1 MRQAI
6 AAVAAVAAA
15 ALLVSSV
22 DAAAPKPKLPKRW
35 RATAV
40 YTYTYQGDDWTAQQ
54 TVSASVVLTPV
65 RARGWTDMYQVS
77 SGTITYDNTQKTS
90 DGCTQTSSGSFP
102 ASKYLLTLQLDLSR
116 RPRASFSGSEGA
128 APTPTTVTITCPD
141 GTTSQSQ
148 SGGVENPF
156 YMLVRHTAGFPVNAS
171 LTRISGSLRTA
182 QSGAVW
188 NVRFSFVGK
197 K

>member
-1 MRQAI
+1 MKKTLATG
-6 AAVAAVAAA
+6 AAVVAA

-22 DAAAPKPKLPKRW
+22 GAAAPKPKLPKRW
-35 RATAV
+35 QATAF
-40 YTYTYQGDDWTAQQ
+40 YTYSYKGDDATAQQ

-65 RARGWTDMYQVS
+65 RVRGWTNMYEVS
-77 SGTITYDNTQKTS
+77 SGTIKFDSTTTTS

-102 ASKYLLTLQLDLSR
+102 ATKYLLTLQLDLSR
-116 RPRASFSGSEGA
+116 RPRATFSGSEGA
-128 APTPTTVTITCPD
+128 APTLQTVTITCPD

-156 YMLVRHTAGFPVNAS
+156 YMLVRHTAGFPVNKS
-171 LTRISGSLRTA
+171 LTRIAGSLRTA
-182 QSGAVW
+182 QSGIVW
-188 NVRFSFVGK
+188 TVRFSFVGK

>member
-1 MRQAI
+1 MKKTIATG
-6 AAVAAVAAA
+6 AAVLAA

-35 RATAV
+35 LATA
-40 YTYTYQGDDWTAQQ
+40 TYTYAYKDAEQDARQ
-54 TVSASVVLTPV
+54 TVSASVVLVPV
-65 RARGWTDMYQVS
+65 RRRGWPNMYEVL
-77 SGTITYDNTQKTS
+77 SGTIKYDNTLRTS
-90 DGCTQTSSGSFP
+90 DGCTQTSSGSFR
-102 ASKYLLTLQLDLSR
+102 ASKYLLTLQLQLPP
-116 RPRASFSGSEGA
+116 RPRATFSGSEGA
-128 APTPTTVTITCPD
+128 APAPTTVTITCPD

-156 YMLVRHTAGFPVNAS
+156 YLLVRHTAGFPVNAS

-182 QSGAVW
+182 QSGGVW
-188 NVRFSFVGK
+188 TVRFSFVGK

>member
-6 AAVAAVAAA
+6 AAVAAVVAA

-35 RATAV
+35 RGTAV
-40 YTYTYQGDDWTAQQ
+40 YTNTYTSDDSSGQQ
-54 TVSASVVLTPV
+54 TVTASVVLVP
-65 RARGWTDMYQVS
+65 AKCWTSTYQVS
-77 SGTITYDNTQKTS
+77 SGTIKFDDTEKTS
-90 DGCTQTSSGSFP
+90 DGCTQQSSGSFP

-116 RPRASFSGSEGA
+116 HPRATFSGSEGA

-141 GTTSQSQ
+141 GTTSQTQ

-156 YMLVRHTAGFPVNAS
+156 YMLVRHTAGFPVNMS
-171 LTRISGSLRTA
+171 LTRIAGSLRTA
-182 QSGAVW
+182 QSGSVW
-188 NVRFSFVGK
+188 TVRFSFVGK

>member
-1 MRQAI
+1 MKTTI
-6 AAVAAVAAA
+6 ATTAALVAA

-40 YTYTYQGDDWTAQQ
+40 YTYTYQGDDATAQQ

-65 RARGWTDMYQVS
+65 RARGWTNMYQVS
-77 SGTITYDNTQKTS
+77 SGTIKYDQTQKTS

-102 ASKYLLTLQLDLSR
+102 ASKYLLTLQLDPSR
-116 RPRASFSGSEGA
+116 RPRAYFSGSEGA
-128 APTPTTVTITCPD
+128 APAPTTVTITCPD

-156 YMLVRHTAGFPVNAS
+156 YMLVRHTAGFPVTSS
-171 LTRISGSLRTA
+171 LTKIAGSLRTA
-182 QSGAVW
+182 QSGIVW

>member
-1 MRQAI
+1 MRKTI
-6 AAVAAVAAA
+6 AAGVAVVAAA
-15 ALLVSSV
+15 LIVSSV
-22 DAAAPKPKLPKRW
+22 GAAAAKPKLPKRW

-40 YTYTYQGDDWTAQQ
+40 YTYTYQGDEGSAQQ
-54 TVSASVVLTPV
+54 TVSASVVLVPV
-65 RARGWTDMYQVS
+65 RARGWTNMYQVS
-77 SGTITYDNTQKTS
+77 SGTIKFDTTQETS

-128 APTPTTVTITCPD
+128 APALQTVTITCPD

-171 LTRISGSLRTA
+171 LTKISGSLRTA
-182 QSGAVW
+182 QDGGVW
-188 NVRFSFVGK
+188 TVRF
-197 K
+197 

>member
-1 MRQAI
+1 MKKTI
-6 AAVAAVAAA
+6 AAGASLVAA
-15 ALLVSSV
+15 ALLVSSTG
-22 DAAAPKPKLPKRW
+22 AATPKPKLPKRW
-35 RATAV
+35 RGTAV
-40 YTYTYQGDDWTAQQ
+40 YTYTYQGDDSSVEQ
-54 TVSASVVLTPV
+54 TVSASVVLVPV
-65 RARGWTDMYQVS
+65 LRRGWTNMYEVS
-77 SGTITYDNTQKTS
+77 SGTITYDDTQKTS
-90 DGCTQTSSGSFP
+90 DGCTQTSSASFQ
-102 ASKYLLTLQLDLSR
+102 ASKYLLTLQLELSR

-128 APTPTTVTITCPD
+128 APTPTTVTMTCPD

-171 LTRISGSLRTA
+171 LTKISGSLRTA

-188 NVRFSFVGK
+188 TVRFSFVGK

>member
-1 MRQAI
+1 MKKTI
-6 AAVAAVAAA
+6 ATGAALVAA

-22 DAAAPKPKLPKRW
+22 EAAAPKPKLPKRW
-35 RATAV
+35 LATAV
-40 YTYTYQGDDWTAQQ
+40 YTYNYQGDDATAQQ
-54 TVSASVVLTPV
+54 TVNASVVLLPV
-65 RARGWTDMYQVS
+65 RRRGWTNMYEVS
-77 SGTITYDNTQKTS
+77 SGTIKYDSTTTTS
-90 DGCTQTSSGSFP
+90 DGCTQTSSGSFK

-128 APTPTTVTITCPD
+128 APSPTTVTITCPD
-141 GTTSQSQ
+141 GTTSQSE

-171 LTRISGSLRTA
+171 LTKIAGSLRTA
-182 QSGAVW
+182 QSGIVW